1 MQNPDEIM
9 AEYLLKGAKMLSRA
23 CPVCDSPLFE
33 HKGETF
39 CVVCR
44 ERGDAGA
51 QAAAPEPKPESGAG
65 DETVIP
71 YAGGDVAEALACTV
85 VALCERVRTERR
97 PEDCLILMECVERGI
112 SGLARLSGN

>member
-33 HKGETF
+33 YKGETF

-44 ERGDAGA
+44 ERGETGA
-51 QAAAPEPKPESGAG
+51 QAAVPESGAG
-65 DETVIP
+65 EERVLS

-85 VALCERVRTERR
+85 IALCERVRTERR